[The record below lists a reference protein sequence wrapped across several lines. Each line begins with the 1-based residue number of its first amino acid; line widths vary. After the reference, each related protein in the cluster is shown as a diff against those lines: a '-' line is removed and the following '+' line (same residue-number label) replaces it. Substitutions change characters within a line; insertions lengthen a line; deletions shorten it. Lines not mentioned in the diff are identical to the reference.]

1 MALIEHKKARLN
13 YEILE
18 EFEAG
23 LELLGAEVK
32 SLRAGQGKLEGAHVI
47 VRGGEAYVVGMHIP
61 PYQPKNTAKDYD
73 PDRSRR
79 LLLNK
84 KERAELGAYESQKGL
99 TIVPLR
105 VYNKGKN
112 LKLLVAAAKG
122 RKAYDKRAVLKE
134 RDQKREIERLHQ
146 EALRLKGEV
155 LKNNGGRPIQL
166 SPETHQRLNELR
178 KNIDP
183 EVLKRIDL
191 LSDAE

>member
-1 MALIEHKKARLN
+1 MSLIEHKKARLN

-32 SLRAGQGKLEGAHVI
+32 SLRAGQGKLEGSHII

-61 PYQPKNTAKDYD
+61 PYQPLNTAKDYD

-84 KERAELGAYESQKGL
+84 KELIQLSEYESQKGL

-112 LKLLVAAAKG
+112 LKLAVAAAKG

-134 RDQKREIERLHQ
+134 RDTKREIERT
-146 EALRLKGEV
+146 
-155 LKNNGGRPIQL
+155 LKN
-166 SPETHQRLNELR
+166 
-178 KNIDP
+178 K
-183 EVLKRIDL
+183 
-191 LSDAE
+191 

>member
-1 MALIEHKKARLN
+1 MALIEHKKAKLN

-32 SLRAGQGKLEGAHVI
+32 SLRAGQGKLEGSHVI

-61 PYQPKNTAKDYD
+61 PYQPKNTSLDYD

-84 KERAELGAYESQKGL
+84 KELIELSSYESQKGL

-112 LKLLVAAAKG
+112 LKLAVAAAKG
-122 RKAYDKRAVLKE
+122 RKVHDKRAVLKE
-134 RDQKREIERLHQ
+134 RDTKREIERT
-146 EALRLKGEV
+146 
-155 LKNNGGRPIQL
+155 LKNQ
-166 SPETHQRLNELR
+166 
-178 KNIDP
+178 
-183 EVLKRIDL
+183 
-191 LSDAE
+191 